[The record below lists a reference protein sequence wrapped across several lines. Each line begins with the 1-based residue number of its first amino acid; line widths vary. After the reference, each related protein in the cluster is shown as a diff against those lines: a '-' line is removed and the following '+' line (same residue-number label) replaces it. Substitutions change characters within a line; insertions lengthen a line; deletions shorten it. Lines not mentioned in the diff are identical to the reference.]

1 MPPNLD
7 DIQAEAMK
15 LSIEE
20 RAELAD
26 RLWASLEPQA
36 DVDAAWAVEIERR
49 VRQLETSEIE
59 TIPHEI
65 VIAELRNKFG

>member
-7 DIQAEAMK
+7 HIQSEAMK

-36 DVDAAWAVEIERR
+36 DVDAAWAVAIELR
-49 VRQLETSEIE
+49 VRQLEMGEVE

-65 VIAELRNKFG
+65 MIEELRNKFG

>member
-7 DIQAEAMK
+7 HIQSEAMK

-36 DVDAAWAVEIERR
+36 DVDAAWAVEIELR
-49 VRQLETSEIE
+49 VRQLEMGEVE

-65 VIAELRNKFG
+65 MIEELRNKFG

>member
-1 MPPNLD
+1 MPPKLD

-15 LSIEE
+15 LAIEE

-49 VRQLETSEIE
+49 VRQLEMNEVE

-65 VIAELRNKFG
+65 VIGELRNKFG

>member
-15 LSIEE
+15 LSNEE

-49 VRQLETSEIE
+49 VRQLETGEVE

-65 VIAELRNKFG
+65 VIGELRNKFG

>member
-49 VRQLETSEIE
+49 VRQLEMNEVE

-65 VIAELRNKFG
+65 VIGELRNKFG

>member
-20 RAELAD
+20 RAELAH

-49 VRQLETSEIE
+49 VRQLETGEVE
-59 TIPHEI
+59 TIPLEI
-65 VIAELRNKFG
+65 VIGELRNKFG

>member
-49 VRQLETSEIE
+49 VRQLETGEVE
-59 TIPHEI
+59 TIPLEI
-65 VIAELRNKFG
+65 VIGELRNKFG